1 MATKIILV
9 TAAALVLV
17 IALAGWRTQG
27 VKNEVR
33 VKDEFRFDA
42 AKLNDKSLW
51 NRVNDEPYYL
61 TSNLNIQC
69 AAPTAADYKRQREN
83 NPHKSAFITVY
94 VNSAGKDAMLTQK
107 SPRFP
112 EGSVIVKQ
120 KLDAKERKPILYTI
134 MRKREAGYNPQLGDW
149 EFSVVGANGTEVLAK
164 GKLENCQSCHLG
176 EGTSDFVFRDYV
188 TVVRSKEP

>member
-1 MATKIILV
+1 MATKITLV
-9 TAAALVLV
+9 AAAALVLV

-27 VKNEVR
+27 VKKEPA

-42 AKLNDKSLW
+42 AKLNDKALW

-61 TSNLNIQC
+61 TTNIAIQC
-69 AAPTAADYKRQREN
+69 AAPTAADYKRQRDN
-83 NPHKSAFITVY
+83 NPHKKAFITVY
-94 VNSAGKDAMLTQK
+94 VNNTGKEAMFTQQ
-107 SPRFP
+107 SLRFP

-120 KLDAKERKPILYTI
+120 KFESKDGKPVLYTI
-134 MRKREAGYNPQLGDW
+134 MRKREAGYNPELGNW

-164 GKLENCQSCHLG
+164 GKLENCQSCHVG

-188 TVVRSKEP
+188 KIANR

>member
-1 MATKIILV
+1 MATKILFAA
-9 TAAALVLV
+9 AAALVLV

-27 VKNEVR
+27 VKKESR

-42 AKLNDKSLW
+42 AKLKDKALW

-61 TSNLNIQC
+61 THNIAISC
-69 AAPTAADYKRQREN
+69 VAPTAVDYKRQREN

-94 VNSAGKDAMLTQK
+94 VNNPGKDAMFTQQ

-112 EGSVIVKQ
+112 EGSVIVKE
-120 KLDAKERKPILYTI
+120 KFEKTDGKPVLYTI
-134 MRKREAGYNPQLGDW
+134 MRKREAGYNPELGDW

-164 GKLENCQSCHLG
+164 GKLENCQSCHVG

-188 TVVRSKEP
+188 KIVQK

>member
-1 MATKIILV
+1 MATKIMFV
-9 TAAALVLV
+9 AAAALVLV
-17 IALAGWRTQG
+17 MAFAGWRTQG
-27 VKNEVR
+27 VKNETR

-42 AKLNDKSLW
+42 AKLKDKTLW

-61 TSNLNIQC
+61 TQNLAIQC

-94 VNSAGKDAMLTQK
+94 VNNDGKDAMFTQQ

-112 EGSVIVKQ
+112 QGSVIVKE
-120 KLDAKERKPILYTI
+120 KFESKDGKPVLYTI
-134 MRKREAGYNPQLGDW
+134 MRKREAGYNPELGDW

-164 GKLENCQSCHLG
+164 GKLENCQSCHVG

-188 TVVRSKEP
+188 KITN

>member
-1 MATKIILV
+1 MATKIMFLA
-9 TAAALVLV
+9 AAALVLV
-17 IALAGWRTQG
+17 ISLAGWRTQG
-27 VKNEVR
+27 VKNESR

-42 AKLNDKSLW
+42 AQLKDKALW

-61 TSNLNIQC
+61 TQKIAISC
-69 AAPTAADYKRQREN
+69 VAPTAVDYKRQREN

-94 VNSAGKDAMLTQK
+94 VNNHGKDAMFTQQ

-112 EGSVIVKQ
+112 EGSVIVKE
-120 KLDAKERKPILYTI
+120 KFETMDGKPVLYTI
-134 MRKREAGYNPQLGDW
+134 MRKREAGYNPELGDW

-164 GKLENCQSCHLG
+164 GKLENCQSCHVG

-188 TVVRSKEP
+188 KTVQR